1 MDTPRAAAR
10 DAVAALQGV
19 GIRRAIMLSGDHQ
32 LVAESIAREVGLTEA
47 WGDLMPEDKVAAI
60 ERLRTEEG
68 KVAMVG
74 DGVNDAPALAHATVG
89 IAMGAAGSDVALET
103 ADIALMGDDLAKLPV
118 VIGLSR
124 KASRI
129 IRQNLYLSLGMVAF
143 LIPATIVGF
152 VGIGPAVVFHEG
164 STLVVVAN
172 ALRLLGYRK
181 RGAKAAP
188 TLATS
193 SVPTTRAPTR

>member
-1 MDTPRAAAR
+1 MIVRRAGAFLGVLGLMDTPRPDAR
-10 DAVAALQGV
+10 PAIEALEAV
-19 GIRRAIMLSGDHQ
+19 GIRRAVMLSGDHQ
-32 LVAESIAREVGLTEA
+32 LVAESIAAEVGLTDA

-103 ADIALMGDDLAKLPV
+103 ADIALMGDDLSKLPV

-124 KASRI
+124 RASGI

-143 LIPATIVGF
+143 LIPATLLGYM
-152 VGIGPAVVFHEG
+152 GIGPAVVLHEG

-172 ALRLLGYRK
+172 ALRLLGYRSE
-181 RGAKAAP
+181 R
-188 TLATS
+188 
-193 SVPTTRAPTR
+193 